1 MGHGQ
6 GSELSAHS
14 LLGGRQQVCLWAGHS
29 ENEVMRHLSPQKHV
43 SKAGVETQQADTVC
57 WVVPALA
64 ILVGNKGMFAAGS
77 PLLLSSTPGCPS
89 KGRLHTT
96 CDRLDLWS
104 AEIRLFELMY
114 KKM

>member
-6 GSELSAHS
+6 GSELSARREEAGVS
-14 LLGGRQQVCLWAGHS
+14 LGGHS

-89 KGRLHTT
+89 KGCLHTT

-104 AEIRLFELMY
+104 AEI
-114 KKM
+114 